1 MQCMLFYLASV
12 IEHLS
17 GLKIIPAML
26 NSLSTGAD
34 ECMMILVLIN

>member
-17 GLKIIPAML
+17 DLKIVPAML
-26 NSLSTGAD
+26 NNLFTGAD
-34 ECMMILVLIN
+34 E

>member
-17 GLKIIPAML
+17 GLKIVPAVSAML
-26 NSLSTGAD
+26 NNLFTGAD
-34 ECMMILVLIN
+34 E